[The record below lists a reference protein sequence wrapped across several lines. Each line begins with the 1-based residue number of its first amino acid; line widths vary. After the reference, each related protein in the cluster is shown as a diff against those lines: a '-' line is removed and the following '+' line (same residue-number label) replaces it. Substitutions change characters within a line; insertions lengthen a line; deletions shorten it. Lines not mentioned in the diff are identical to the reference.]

1 VLGVVPAHQ
10 RLGPDHPA
18 ARQLDLGLVEQGSG
32 GPVRGRAAAKPGAQD
47 RQDVGGL
54 HGLGGAVVEAL
65 QRLMEGDELARL
77 GLRQRRLY
85 LRPVR
90 LAGWFAV
97 AGWLVA

>member
-1 VLGVVPAHQ
+1 
-10 RLGPDHPA
+10 
-18 ARQLDLGLVEQGSG
+18 
-32 GPVRGRAAAKPGAQD
+32 
-47 RQDVGGL
+47 VGGL

-97 AGWLVA
+97 TGWLVA

>member
-1 VLGVVPAHQ
+1 M
-10 RLGPDHPA
+10 
-18 ARQLDLGLVEQGSG
+18 
-32 GPVRGRAAAKPGAQD
+32 
-47 RQDVGGL
+47 GGL

-77 GLRQRRLY
+77 GLRQRRFY

-97 AGWLVA
+97 TGWLVA